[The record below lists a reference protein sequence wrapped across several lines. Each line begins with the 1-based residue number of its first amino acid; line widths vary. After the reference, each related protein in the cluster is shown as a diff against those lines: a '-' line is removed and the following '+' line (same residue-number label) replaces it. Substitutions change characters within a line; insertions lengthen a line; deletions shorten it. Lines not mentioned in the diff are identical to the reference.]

1 MWIADIPAM
10 TNPIPIAANI
20 ATVSPSIN
28 MPIMGTIAEPSPREI
43 GYTKER
49 SSVEYARESV
59 VK

>member
-1 MWIADIPAM
+1 M

-20 ATVSPSIN
+20 ATVSPSII

-43 GYTKER
+43 GDTKER